1 MKIIINT
8 SNLFV
13 GGGVQV
19 ALSFIDE
26 IKKLKRN
33 NSYYIF
39 LSSEIEKQ
47 ISYKLFPSNFKFYS
61 IKYSPASIF
70 HKLETY
76 ATLNGLEKRINPDI
90 VFTVFGPSYW
100 TPKSKHLMGLATGW
114 IYNPN
119 SVAFGELPF
128 FSLLK
133 VKLEVIYKKFFIK
146 HNTNHYVVETNDAKN
161 KIIKFLYINK
171 PIFVIGNTYSAIFDD
186 KDYLLVTNKYYL
198 ALPKKTTKTFRFVLI
213 SHNYSH
219 KNLKIISKII
229 PLLKKYKEYNIEFVL
244 TIDAK
249 SYDELFYDFKDNIL
263 NLGTVV
269 QKNCPSIYSQCDAL
283 FFPTLLETFSASYP
297 EAMKLNL
304 PILTSDFSFSRDVCE
319 NAALYFNP
327 LDEYDIVE
335 KIMDLI
341 RNKELSESLVSNG
354 VSRLKF
360 FESAESRAC
369 KYLELLEQISEENL

>member
-26 IKKLKRN
+26 LKKLKRDDF
-33 NSYYIF
+33 YYIF

-47 ISYKLFPSNFKFYS
+47 LSHTLFPSNFKFYS

-70 HKLETY
+70 HKIETY
-76 ATLNGLEKRINPDI
+76 TLLNKLEQSICPDI

-119 SVAFGELPF
+119 SVAYHELSF
-128 FSLLK
+128 VNLLK
-133 VKLEVIYKKFFIK
+133 VKLGVVYKKFFIK
-146 HNTNHYVVETNDAKN
+146 YNTNNYVVETEDAKS
-161 KIIKFLYINK
+161 KIINYLNINN
-171 PIFVIGNTYSAIFDD
+171 PIFVIGNTYSSIFNN
-186 KDYLLVTNKYYL
+186 KDYLLSTNEYFLK
-198 ALPKKTTKTFRFVLI
+198 LPIKTSNTFRFVLI

-219 KNLKIISKII
+219 KNLRIISKII
-229 PLLKKYKEYNIEFVL
+229 PLLRAYKECNIQFVL
-244 TIDAK
+244 TIDSK
-249 SYDELFYDFKDNIL
+249 SYDELFFDFKDNVL
-263 NLGTVV
+263 NLGTVI

-297 EAMKLNL
+297 EAMKLKL
-304 PILTSDFSFSRDVCE
+304 PILTSNFSFSRDICGD
-319 NAALYFNP
+319 AALYFNP
-327 LDEYDIVE
+327 LDEYDIVN
-335 KIMDLI
+335 KIIYLI
-341 RNKELSESLVSNG
+341 KSKEVRDSLVLKG
-354 VSRLKF
+354 TERLKN
-360 FESAESRAC
+360 FESAESRAL
-369 KYLELLEQISEENL
+369 KYLNLLEQISEVE